1 MIQVKI
7 AKPNGFCD
15 RGTFMSTYEQKRDD
29 EYLNR
34 FYCPFSDFI
43 KRYNANLSSTHK
55 TIFLFPGGLGSQL
68 LRATADFNQGPLFLY
83 LPAWIDPLLP
93 SGTAINLQTQTPPDY
108 DDYQR
113 HFIVPYGCIDCP
125 PFLRPYAGF
134 INWCQSSN
142 IDLFVFGW
150 DWRRSS
156 EAAAN
161 FFLNRFLPAFDAYAT
176 IGARPPHPLDN
187 FWLVGH
193 SFGGMVVKQILN
205 QATNAYVQRMQRAIT
220 VGSPFYGYGGQ
231 VHRFF
236 KGDELLNATLNPNG
250 AQRVTEIVSSLPGGY
265 ELLFLSEA
273 TYDNNQ
279 TAFASDPDGYN
290 LMSYPSMDAD
300 NPAERADPYNP
311 IPIPP
316 ATNPTG
322 YVRYISSHG
331 FDMNLLAA
339 GKIASDK
346 VTQPLVPS
354 VLKKFY
360 NIRGVGNNNTVV
372 SQTWK
377 RVLPTFNP
385 DYDTDPIIDTM
396 GPGDGLLPAWSTRLL
411 GMYEKH
417 VISIGGSIEH
427 MDMMNEVAVQI
438 EIGKLLQPSPLALKH
453 MSLMAKRNSV
463 KINAAS
469 RAELNKLIRQLAAI
483 SSKEDLSTEQRD
495 ATIRKLLQKY
505 SPQELQKFMARA
517 YLDALK
523 SPSQVPGA
531 SGRGRGK
538 KPSRGAKRK
547 RVKRK
552 R

>member
-1 MIQVKI
+1 
-7 AKPNGFCD
+7 
-15 RGTFMSTYEQKRDD
+15 MSAYEQKRDD
-29 EYLNR
+29 AYLDKL
-34 FYCPFSDFI
+34 YCPFSDFI

-68 LRATADFNQGPLFLY
+68 LRATADFNQGPPFLY

-93 SGTAINLQTQTPPDY
+93 TGTAINLQTQTPPDY
-108 DDYQR
+108 DDYQQ

-142 IDLFVFGW
+142 IDVFVFGW

-176 IGARPPHPLDN
+176 VGGCSPHPLDN

-205 QATNAYVQRMQRAIT
+205 HATNAYVQRMQRAIT

-231 VHRFF
+231 VHRLF
-236 KGDELLNATLNPNG
+236 KGDELLNATLN
-250 AQRVTEIVSSLPGGY
+250 AHRVTEIVSSLPGAY
-265 ELLFLSEA
+265 ELLFLPEA
-273 TYDNNQ
+273 TYNNNQ
-279 TAFASDPDGYN
+279 AAFASDPDGYN

-300 NPAERADPYNP
+300 NSAERADPYNP

-316 ATNPTG
+316 ATNPNG

-331 FDMNLLAA
+331 FDKNLLAA
-339 GKIASDK
+339 GKTASDK
-346 VTQPLVPS
+346 VAQPLNATVRN
-354 VLKKFY
+354 KFY

-377 RVLPTFNP
+377 RVLPTFDP
-385 DYDTDPIIDTM
+385 DNDTDPVTDTM
-396 GPGDGLLPAWSTRLL
+396 GPGDGTLPAWSTRLL
-411 GMYEKH
+411 GMDKGH
-417 VISIGGSIEH
+417 VISIGGNIEH
-427 MDMMNEVAVQI
+427 MDMMNESAVQI
-438 EIGKLLQPSPLALKH
+438 EIAKLLQPPPLALKH
-453 MSLMAKRNSV
+453 MRSMAKRNPV
-463 KINAAS
+463 KITAAS
-469 RAELNKLIRQLAAI
+469 RTELNKLIRQLAATT
-483 SSKEDLSTEQRD
+483 SKEDLSTEQRN
-495 ATIRKLLQKY
+495 AAVRKLLQKY
-505 SPQELQKFMARA
+505 SPEELQKFMARA

-523 SPSQVPGA
+523 SPSQISGA
-531 SGRGRGK
+531 AKPGRGK
-538 KPSRGAKRK
+538 KPNRRVKVKRGKRK
-547 RVKRK
+547 R
-552 R
+552 

>member
-1 MIQVKI
+1 
-7 AKPNGFCD
+7 
-15 RGTFMSTYEQKRDD
+15 MSTYEQKRDD

-43 KRYNANLSSTHK
+43 KRYNANLTSTHK
-55 TIFLFPGGLGSQL
+55 TIFLFPGGMGSQL
-68 LRATADFNQGPLFLY
+68 LRATADFHQGPPFLY

-93 SGTAINLQTQTPPDY
+93 TGTAINLQTQTPPDY
-108 DDYQR
+108 DDYQQ

-161 FFLNRFLPAFDAYAT
+161 FFLNRFLPTFDAYAT
-176 IGARPPHPLDN
+176 IGGCSPHPLDN

-205 QATNAYVQRMQRAIT
+205 QATNAYVQKMRRAIT

-231 VHRFF
+231 VHRLF

-250 AQRVTEIVSSLPGGY
+250 AQRVAEIVSSLPGGY
-265 ELLFLSEA
+265 ELLFLPEA
-273 TYDNNQ
+273 TYNNNQ
-279 TAFASDPDGYN
+279 AAFANDPDGYN

-311 IPIPP
+311 IPAPP
-316 ATNPTG
+316 ATNPNG

-339 GKIASDK
+339 GKTASIK
-346 VTQPLVPS
+346 VAQALNATVRN
-354 VLKKFY
+354 KFY

-377 RVLPTFNP
+377 RVLPTFDP
-385 DYDTDPIIDTM
+385 DTDTDPITDNM
-396 GPGDGLLPAWSTRLL
+396 GPGDGTLPAWSTRLL
-411 GMYEKH
+411 GMDKGH
-417 VISIGGSIEH
+417 VISIGGNIEH
-427 MDMMNEVAVQI
+427 MDMMNASAIQI
-438 EIGKLLQPSPLALKH
+438 EIAKLLQPPPMALRH
-453 MSLMAKRNSV
+453 MSSMAKRNPI
-463 KINAAS
+463 KITAAS
-469 RAELNKLIRQLAAI
+469 RTELNKLIRQLAATT
-483 SSKEDLSTEQRD
+483 SKEDLSAEQRN
-495 ATIRKLLQKY
+495 AAVRKLLQKY
-505 SPQELQKFMARA
+505 SPEELQKFMARA

-523 SPSQVPGA
+523 SPSQISGA

-538 KPSRGAKRK
+538 KPNRGAKRESF
-547 RVKRK
+547 KRK